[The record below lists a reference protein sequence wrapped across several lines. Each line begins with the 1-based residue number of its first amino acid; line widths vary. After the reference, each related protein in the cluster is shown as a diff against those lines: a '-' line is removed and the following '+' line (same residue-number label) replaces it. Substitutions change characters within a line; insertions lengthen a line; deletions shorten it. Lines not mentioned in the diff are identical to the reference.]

1 MEDATVL
8 ASADLDFA
16 VGNGICVDGVY
27 YVPISEV
34 DEDSITTEEEE
45 TETETIELDES
56 EEVVSISLIFSFTT
70 LGIAKLNS
78 EFTFGKP
85 WMLCMV
91 ASLLR
96 IAIIAKKPKTA
107 PEPVNPWTAHAA
119 ILFLLILSRL
129 KNTYFYII
137 LYNKCL

>member
-34 DEDSITTEEEE
+34 DEDPITTEEEE

-56 EEVVSISLIFSFTT
+56 EEVVSISLH
-70 LGIAKLNS
+70 
-78 EFTFGKP
+78 
-85 WMLCMV
+85 V
-91 ASLLR
+91 
-96 IAIIAKKPKTA
+96 KT
-107 PEPVNPWTAHAA
+107 
-119 ILFLLILSRL
+119 
-129 KNTYFYII
+129 
-137 LYNKCL
+137 